1 MFGGKAGEYPRVES
15 RVGKI
20 LSYSHTLDQTGT
32 AYQENIHS
40 SLLGPF
46 ISDEKINCCECDHGS
61 VIQNYIYFVTYKQA
75 Q

>member
-1 MFGGKAGEYPRVES
+1 MFEGEAGEYPRVGS
-15 RVGKI
+15 RVGKV

-32 AYQENIHS
+32 AYQENKHS

-61 VIQNYIYFVTYKQA
+61 VIQKFIVFVTYKHTQ
-75 Q
+75 